1 MHDCKNCISKCLEK
15 KKDSKVEIHG
25 NRVIACAYN
34 NSLPN
39 GDLSSI
45 LDNLEKM
52 VESCRKQIGLNG
64 KNFQSAYNN
73 IRGAWTRFIFG
84 ALCWNTFCK
93 YTKTNNACIV
103 MLPSIARLKFT
114 DLFDS
119 DSAEALKRGLLS
131 RLAEHGIEL
140 TMSNPD
146 FICVSDIPPDIIFE
160 SEIHDLSLSSQNIL
174 ENAYEKIINSCQ
186 YNSIKFGIALKT
198 SLRSDRRYQVVY
210 EGSTLKAFIAHL
222 QVRYWDISFNTNY
235 YAVVANDVSKSDRI
249 VLSAPAVHSIVDV
262 HTNPVKAIDEIYE
275 VRSTEDIKKCFEKI
289 ISINFFSE
297 EK

>member
-1 MHDCKNCISKCLEK
+1 MHNCKNCISPCIDK
-15 KKDSKVEIHG
+15 KNDSKIEIHG
-25 NRVIACAYN
+25 NRVIACAYKD
-34 NSLPN
+34 SLPN

-45 LDNLEKM
+45 LDNLEKI
-52 VESCRKQIGLNG
+52 VESCRKQIGLEK
-64 KNFQSAYNN
+64 KNLQSAYNN

-84 ALCWNTFCK
+84 ALCWNTFRKCA
-93 YTKTNNACIV
+93 KTNNACIV

-114 DLFDS
+114 DLFDP
-119 DSAEALKRGLLS
+119 DSAEALKRGLLN
-131 RLAEHGIEL
+131 RLTEHGIEL

-146 FICVSDIPPDIIFE
+146 FICVSDIIPDIIFE
-160 SEIHDLSLSSQNIL
+160 SEITNLSLSSQHIL
-174 ENAYEKIINSCQ
+174 ENAYEKIINTCQ

-222 QVRYWDISFNTNY
+222 QVRYWDIGFHTNY

-275 VRSTEDIKKCFEKI
+275 VRSTDDIKNCLEKI
-289 ISINFFSE
+289 ITNNFSSE
-297 EK
+297 NK